1 VVAGLVILAA
11 RRARWAAAA
20 LVVVTAA
27 DLGIWGYRFIYREAP
42 RAIADLTAAIPPAPE
57 SPAEAYAAGP
67 LNGPYKANV
76 LVLRGYR
83 LTNGYVGLFPAT
95 QLPLDGERARRLS
108 GTRWVFTDDGAR
120 HAVADGVARAR
131 LLDDGGQEAPGSA
144 RLTVDRPGHLVVDV
158 DVPGRATLA
167 LTERFHHG
175 WSLAIDGTAQATGR
189 VNGDFLGCA
198 VDAGTHRIE
207 LRFEPES
214 FSRGSMVS
222 AAGLVLL
229 LGIVAVRLR

>member
-42 RAIADLTAAIPPAPE
+42 RAIADLTAAIPPAPA

-144 RLTVDRPGHLVVDV
+144 RDISSSTSTCRAAQPSRSRSAFITDGRSPLTARRKPPG
-158 DVPGRATLA
+158 A
-167 LTERFHHG
+167 
-175 WSLAIDGTAQATGR
+175 
-189 VNGDFLGCA
+189 
-198 VDAGTHRIE
+198 
-207 LRFEPES
+207 
-214 FSRGSMVS
+214 
-222 AAGLVLL
+222 
-229 LGIVAVRLR
+229 